1 MSFPPINRLL
11 ILRLN
16 FNRHK
21 DPDDMQ
27 AKKLKI
33 LKVKRKANKI
43 EGDTSRVITR
53 LHIPEEGY
61 RVSKIIQRIMNLS
74 KTEAKNLITQIMDD
88 FSGRYD
94 DIGHIFDRHLNEV
107 KSYLPEDVILSNT
120 QRALIG
126 AYFTKE
132 YSIESAA
139 LFNPSIV
146 PHPDQSHLKK
156 GSLRFVMSLRAT
168 GEGHISSIVFR
179 SGVLDTQNNFLFDPI
194 SDFVETPD
202 LQLDAVY
209 KRNPFQRK
217 LNEMGAANEI
227 TAHILNQLPEDF
239 TYNQL
244 IEKIGMLREKPQY
257 SKTIQNRTFEIIL
270 WLADSNYEVVFHS
283 DHRISE
289 RVIFPVSRNE
299 SRGIEDARFVQFFHD
314 NGEVV
319 YYATY
324 TAYNG
329 IEILPQLI
337 ETKDFI
343 KFNILTLNGKAVQNK
358 GMALFPR
365 KIGGRYVMLSRQ
377 DGENNHIM
385 FSDNIHFW
393 QESQIIQ
400 EPERPWEFIQIG
412 NCGSPLETD
421 QGWIVLTHGV
431 GPMRQYC
438 IGAMLLDLENPAK
451 IIARL
456 DEPLLEPYG
465 EEREGYVP
473 NVVYTCGAI
482 IHNNELIIPYA
493 MSDINSG
500 IATLGVEELI
510 NCMQQPNDFQ
520 GVKGRVLNGSAD

>member
-1 MSFPPINRLL
+1 MHPEKR
-11 ILRLN
+11 
-16 FNRHK
+16 
-21 DPDDMQ
+21 Q
-27 AKKLKI
+27 Q
-33 LKVKRKANKI
+33 LKVKRKAIKI
-43 EGDTSRVITR
+43 VGDTSRVITR
-53 LHIPEEGY
+53 LHLPDDRHRI
-61 RVSKIIQRIMNLS
+61 SKLIQRILNLPETAAQ
-74 KTEAKNLITQIMDD
+74 KIMAQVMAD
-88 FSGRYD
+88 FSGRHD
-94 DIGHIFDRHLNEV
+94 DLGHIFERHLEV
-107 KSYLPEDVILSNT
+107 VKEFLPRDAKLSDVKK
-120 QRALIG
+120 ALIG

-156 GSLRFVMSLRAT
+156 DSLRFIMSLRAT

-179 SGVLDTQNNFLFDPI
+179 SGVLDRRNAFLFDPI

-209 KRNPFQRK
+209 KRNPFQLK
-217 LNEMGAANEI
+217 LNEMGANNEI
-227 TAHILNQLPEDF
+227 TTHILNQLPEDF

-244 IEKIGMLREKPQY
+244 TDKIGNLRSQPRFSEGK
-257 SKTIQNRTFEIIL
+257 QNNAFKAMC
-270 WLADSNYEVVFHS
+270 WLASSNYEVSFHPH
-283 DHRISE
+283 HRISE
-289 RVIFPVSRNE
+289 RVIFPVSKNE
-299 SRGIEDARFVQFFHD
+299 SRGIEDARFVQYVND

-329 IEILPQLI
+329 TILPQLI
-337 ETKDFI
+337 ETKDFV

-365 KIGGRYVMLSRQ
+365 KIDGHYAMLSRQ

-393 QESQIIQ
+393 QQSKIIL
-400 EPERPWEFIQIG
+400 EPKYPWEFIQIG

-421 QGWIVLTHGV
+421 RGWIVLTHGV

-438 IGAMLLDLENPAK
+438 IGAMLLDLENPSK
-451 IIARL
+451 VIARL
-456 DEPLLEPYG
+456 EEPLLAPHEK
-465 EEREGYVP
+465 EREGYVP
-473 NVVYTCGAI
+473 NVVYSCGAL

-500 IATLGVEELI
+500 IATVEVNEML
-510 NCMQQPNDFQ
+510 NCMRA
-520 GVKGRVLNGSAD
+520 VA

>member
-1 MSFPPINRLL
+1 MQPKQRQK
-11 ILRLN
+11 LN
-16 FNRHK
+16 
-21 DPDDMQ
+21 
-27 AKKLKI
+27 
-33 LKVKRKANKI
+33 VKRKANKI
-43 EGDTSRVITR
+43 LGDTSRVISL
-53 LHIPEEGY
+53 LHLPDEKY
-61 RVSKIIQRIMNLS
+61 RIAKIIQRIMSLS
-74 KTEAKNLITQIMDD
+74 ETDAKNLIAQIMVD
-88 FSGRYD
+88 FSGRHE
-94 DIGHIFDRHLNEV
+94 DIGHIFERHLNAV
-107 KSYLPEDVILSNT
+107 NDYLPQDTMLSDV

-132 YSIESAA
+132 YAIESAA
-139 LFNPSIV
+139 LFNPSLV

-168 GEGHISSIVFR
+168 GEGHVSSIVFR
-179 SGVLDTQNNFLFDPI
+179 SGVFDRHNTFLFDPL

-202 LQLDAVY
+202 LQLDPVY
-209 KRNPFQRK
+209 KRNPFQLK
-217 LNEMGAANEI
+217 LNEMGAGNEI

-239 TYNQL
+239 TYTEL
-244 IEKIGMLREKPQY
+244 IEKIGILRAKPQF
-257 SKTIQNRTFEIIL
+257 SEAHQNKTFKTMC
-270 WLADSNYEVVFHS
+270 WLADSNYEVSFHS

-289 RVIFPVSRNE
+289 RVIFPVSKNE
-299 SRGIEDARFVQFFHD
+299 SRGIEDARFVQFFND
-314 NGEVV
+314 TGEVV

-329 IEILPQLI
+329 TILPQLI

-365 KIGGRYVMLSRQ
+365 KIGGRYAMLSRQ
-377 DGENNHIM
+377 DGENNQIM

-400 EPERPWEFIQIG
+400 EPEYPWEFIQIG

-421 QGWIVLTHGV
+421 EGWIVLTHGV

-438 IGAMLLDLENPAK
+438 IGAILLDLEKPTK

-456 DEPLLEPYG
+456 DEPLLAPHEK
-465 EEREGYVP
+465 EREGYVP
-473 NVVYTCGAI
+473 NVVYSCGAI
-482 IHNNELIIPYA
+482 IHNNELVIPYA

-500 IATLGVEELI
+500 IATVAVNELL
-510 NCMQQPNDFQ
+510 NCMRAVD
-520 GVKGRVLNGSAD
+520 

>member
-1 MSFPPINRLL
+1 
-11 ILRLN
+11 
-16 FNRHK
+16 
-21 DPDDMQ
+21 MQ
-27 AKKLKI
+27 TKNHQG
-33 LKVKRKANKI
+33 LKVERKTNKI
-43 EGDTSRVITR
+43 VGDTSRVITC
-53 LHIPEEGY
+53 LHLPEERY
-61 RVSKIIQRIMNLS
+61 RISKIIQRIMNLS
-74 KTEAKNLITQIMDD
+74 ETAAKNLITQIMAD
-88 FSGRYD
+88 FSGRHE
-94 DIGHIFDRHLNEV
+94 DIGHIFERHLNEV
-107 KSYLPEDVILSNT
+107 KDYLPRDAMLSDV

-179 SGVLDTQNNFLFDPI
+179 SGVLDRHNRFLFDPI

-202 LQLDAVY
+202 LQLDPVY
-209 KRNPFQRK
+209 KRNPFQFK
-217 LNEMGAANEI
+217 LNEMEAGNEI
-227 TAHILNQLPEDF
+227 TAHILNQMPEDF
-239 TYNQL
+239 TYNDL
-244 IEKIGMLREKPQY
+244 LEKIGILRAKPLF
-257 SKTIQNRTFEIIL
+257 SEASQNRTFEVIC
-270 WLADSNYEVVFHS
+270 WLADSNYEVSFHP

-289 RVIFPVSRNE
+289 RVIFPVSKNE
-299 SRGIEDARFVQFFHD
+299 SRGIEDARFVQFFDD

-329 IEILPQLI
+329 ITILPQLI

-343 KFNILTLNGKAVQNK
+343 TFNVLTLNGKAVQNK

-365 KIGGRYVMLSRQ
+365 KIDGRYAMLSRQ

-400 EPERPWEFIQIG
+400 EPKHPWEFIQIG

-421 QGWIVLTHGV
+421 EGWIVLTHGV

-438 IGAMLLDLENPAK
+438 IGAMLLDLEKPSK

-456 DEPLLEPYG
+456 DEPLLVPHEK
-465 EEREGYVP
+465 EREGYVP
-473 NVVYTCGAI
+473 NVVYSCGAI
-482 IHNNELIIPYA
+482 IHNNALVIPYA

-500 IATLGVEELI
+500 IAAVVVNELL
-510 NCMQQPNDFQ
+510 NCMRA
-520 GVKGRVLNGSAD
+520 VA